1 MLRFTG
7 MLLFVALTACWSGS
21 LFAESADAQAAVEPQ
36 LHEGMVVSAGNGQ
49 VSMKTADGKEHV
61 FKTNAM
67 TRITV
72 NGKPGK
78 LEDLKAGTAI
88 RVMTDQ
94 MNKVT
99 AISTVDD
106 RKGS

>member
-7 MLLFVALTACWSGS
+7 MLLFVALTGLLGGAVYASS
-21 LFAESADAQAAVEPQ
+21 ETQAAAEPQ
-36 LHEGMVVSAGNGQ
+36 LHEGTVVSAGTGQ

-61 FKTNAM
+61 FKTNDT

-78 LEDLKAGTAI
+78 LEDLKPGIQI

-99 AISTVDD
+99 SISTVDD
-106 RKGS
+106 RKRL